1 MPVLRSA
8 VQGQHVLVLGAG
20 FLGSNIARRL
30 VEDGFEV
37 TVAGRS
43 QPRPELSQLVVGA
56 TVLVQDLTTMS
67 AVEGLIDTVDHVV
80 YALGSSSPA
89 ESVIDPARDIS
100 LVLPP
105 VVRLLDLL
113 RRRPMVGITFVS
125 SGGAVYGNIGGYRA
139 DESVPPQPISSYGIL
154 KLTAERYVTMYSNL
168 YGIPATIL
176 RVSNVYGPGQP
187 WSKGQGVVA
196 TLMHCAMSGSTFT
209 VFGAG
214 DNVRDYVFVDDV
226 ARAVSDL
233 VATGRGHV
241 VLNAGSGVGHS
252 ITDVLK
258 LVEDVSG
265 RAIPVEHRAARSF
278 DVDSIVLDISRISE
292 RIQYAPTDL
301 YEGLTLTWAKVCPV
315 DPR

>member
-265 RAIPVEHRAARSF
+265 RVIAVEHRAARSF